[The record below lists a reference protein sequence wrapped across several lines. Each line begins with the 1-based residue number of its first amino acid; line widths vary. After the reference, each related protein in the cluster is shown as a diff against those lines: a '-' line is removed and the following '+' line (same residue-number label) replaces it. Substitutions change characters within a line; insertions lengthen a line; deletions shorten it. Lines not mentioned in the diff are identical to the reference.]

1 MNGPARLGKRPMRR
15 KLVITVAIILAIAFL
30 AGIHIVSRKP
40 DPVQNSTPHL
50 QAIAPDTGVV
60 TAQQSYSYRIVN
72 VYPHDPQAFTQGLV
86 FADGILY
93 EGTGGA
99 GVSTLRKVKLET
111 GEVMQLRRLRGH
123 YFGEGVAVYKDKVIQ
138 ITYMDRTGFVC
149 RKDNLE
155 VLERFS
161 YPTEGWGL
169 TSDGVHLVMSDGTAN
184 LYFLDPQTF
193 ARVRQIEVK
202 DQEGPLPMLNELEY
216 VRGFI
221 YANIWQTDDIAI
233 ISPKTGQVAG
243 YIHLQGI
250 LDMESVEQPIDVLN
264 GIAYDAEK
272 DRLFVTGKLWPVLF
286 EIQIVPEG

>member
-1 MNGPARLGKRPMRR
+1 MRSRLI
-15 KLVITVAIILAIAFL
+15 VVAAAIGAIALL
-30 AGIHIVSRKP
+30 AGILAVSRKP
-40 DPVQNSTPHL
+40 DQVRLSTPSL
-50 QAIAPDTGVV
+50 SASSAGTEALISPR
-60 TAQQSYSYRIVN
+60 SYSYKILN

-111 GEVMQLRRLRGH
+111 GEVLQLRRLRGH
-123 YFGEGVAVYKDKVIQ
+123 YFGEGVALYEDKIIQ
-138 ITYMDRTGFVC
+138 ITYLDKTGFVC
-149 RKDNLE
+149 RKDNFE

-169 TSDGVHLVMSDGTAN
+169 TFDGMHLVMSDGTAN

-193 ARVRQIEVK
+193 ARVRQIEAR
-202 DQEGPLPMLNELEY
+202 DQDGPVPMLNELEY
-216 VRGFI
+216 INGYI
-221 YANIWQTDDIAI
+221 YSNIWQTDDIAI

-250 LDMESVEQPIDVLN
+250 LDMESIEQPIDVLN

-272 DRLFVTGKLWPVLF
+272 GRLFVTGKLWPELF